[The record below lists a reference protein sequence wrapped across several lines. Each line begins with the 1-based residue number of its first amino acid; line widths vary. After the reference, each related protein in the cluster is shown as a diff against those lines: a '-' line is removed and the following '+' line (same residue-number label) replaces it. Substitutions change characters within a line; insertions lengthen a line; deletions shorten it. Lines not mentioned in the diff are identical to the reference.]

1 MDGVAAMVKVLTTD
15 AALTELVPVERI
27 VPGPSALGFQ
37 LPWIALDS
45 VSLNDR
51 NIPAPGPQQHVRERV
66 QVTVM
71 ASDYPERAAVMRA
84 VRRAVR
90 RAAADLVGVEVDG
103 IDAATIHTD
112 SAGPDFMIEDPS
124 IWCRSQDFLVTYLET
139 R

>member
-1 MDGVAAMVKVLTTD
+1 MDGVAALVQVLVAD
-15 AALTELVPVERI
+15 ADLTSLVPADRVAA
-27 VPGPSALGFQ
+27 GPSPLGFA
-37 LPWIALDS
+37 LPWIMLES
-45 VSLNDR
+45 VSKNDR
-51 NIPAPGPQQHVRERV
+51 NIPAPGARRHVRERV

-84 VRRAVR
+84 VRH
-90 RAAADLVGVEVDG
+90 AAADRVDVIVEG
-103 IDAATIHTD
+103 IDAVTIHTD